1 MESRRLTAR
10 EIEVLDV
17 HQLLLWDVVKGS
29 AEHPEDPAY
38 WEWTD
43 DGVAFIRFMAPR
55 FVGRGHGKMKRYLWN
70 ILIGVDQLANT
81 FVGGDPDETLSSRC
95 GKRVHNNRFC
105 RWVCNLLHRVD
116 KRHCERSIEADEG
129 NDASLR

>member
-1 MESRRLTAR
+1 MKHYFLN
-10 EIEVLDV
+10 
-17 HQLLLWDVVKGS
+17 LLI
-29 AEHPEDPAY
+29 A
-38 WEWTD
+38 
-43 DGVAFIRFMAPR
+43 I
-55 FVGRGHGKMKRYLWN
+55 
-70 ILIGVDQLANT
+70 DQGLNAL
-81 FVGGDPDETLSSRC
+81 FAGDPDETLSSRC